1 MSEEKVEKTT
11 VETNSNPS
19 VSGPR
24 SFDRN
29 RNRNRSGRKDRGQG
43 RVKEKDPFDHKI
55 IDINRVTK
63 MYKGG
68 RRMRISVFVAIGD
81 KKGRVGLGLGKGSDV
96 KAAQD
101 KAIAK
106 AKKNLVFVQLKGQT
120 IPHEVLTKYK
130 AGKVLLKP
138 AAPGTGIVAGSSV
151 RQIVEVAGISDV
163 LGKILGSNNK
173 ITNSYATVK
182 ALTSLRNTRL

>member
-1 MSEEKVEKTT
+1 MSDQKVETT
-11 VETNSNPS
+11 SNQPQERRFDKNRTKVRQS
-19 VSGPR
+19 RR
-24 SFDRN
+24 SE
-29 RNRNRSGRKDRGQG
+29 RGNKPQ
-43 RVKEKDPFDHKI
+43 EKDPFEHKI

-68 RRMRISVFVAIGD
+68 RRMKISVFVAVGD
-81 KKGRVGLGLGKGSDV
+81 KKGRVGLGIGKGDDV

-101 KAIAK
+101 KAIAS
-106 AKKNLVFVQLKGQT
+106 AKKNMVFVKLKGQT
-120 IPHEVLTKYK
+120 IPHEVMSKYK
-130 AGKVLLKP
+130 SGRVLLKP

-151 RQIVEVAGISDV
+151 RQIVEVAGIGDV

-182 ALTSLRNTRL
+182 ALTMLRNSKL